1 MVLYLKLIT
10 GTGIKLI
17 TLQTNLT
24 NNDINHRNKM
34 QYSLNILMEYHR
46 NPTHLSFSKPKV
58 EKITDI

>member
-34 QYSLNILMEYHR
+34 QYSLNMLIEYQR
-46 NPTHLSFSKPKV
+46 NQTHLRFCKTRV